1 MDQLYNLLQQ
11 YEVTI
16 PSEDLVLHEDLHE
29 RLQEY
34 RVEIDAAQGYR
45 DMKLAEMTTTV
56 ESNIVKLQDHG
67 GQAKAAQTDHRR
79 VAQFL
84 FRHVV
89 DPVD

>member
-1 MDQLYNLLQQ
+1 MYNLLQQ

-56 ESNIVKLQDHG
+56 ESNIVKLQD
-67 GQAKAAQTDHRR
+67 QIASISNRLDEQVRYMILISTT
-79 VAQFL
+79 F
-84 FRHVV
+84 F
-89 DPVD
+89 